1 MRNEAFLRLFAGS
14 GRRELGDGL
23 ELRVVPAYEVLQ
35 SRREAMDACG
45 EDEQTLGLWM
55 NACLLARAIY
65 RDGARAFSGG
75 EALMRAASAEQ
86 IERWTEEYAALCR
99 EENPA
104 CSEENAKKAMQAL
117 SQEDYERLKWRV
129 LRAFGVLPGEARA
142 RRMTDREYLYCAAQ
156 MMLDEREKLDAM
168 CPSCRERAQRRLCP
182 VCGEEMP
189 EENAGFDER
198 RFEELRDA
206 GVCETASSGADETCG
221 AV

>member
-1 MRNEAFLRLFAGS
+1 MRNEAFLRLFAGR

-35 SRREAMDACG
+35 SRREAMDACAG
-45 EDEQTLGLWM
+45 DGQVLGLWM

-86 IERWTEEYAALCR
+86 IERWTEDYAALCR

-117 SQEDYERLKWRV
+117 EQEDYERLKWRV

-156 MMLDEREKLDAM
+156 MMLDEQEKLDAM
-168 CPSCRERAQRRLCP
+168 CPS
-182 VCGEEMP
+182 
-189 EENAGFDER
+189 
-198 RFEELRDA
+198 
-206 GVCETASSGADETCG
+206 
-221 AV
+221 

>member
-1 MRNEAFLRLFAGS
+1 MEN
-14 GRRELGDGL
+14 GL
-23 ELRVVPAYEVLQ
+23 ELCVVPAYEVLQ

-45 EDEQTLGLWM
+45 EDEQTLGIWM

-86 IERWTEEYAALCR
+86 IARWTEAYAALCR

-104 CSEENAKKAMQAL
+104 CSGENAKKAMQAL

-156 MMLDEREKLDAM
+156 MMLDEQEKLQM
-168 CPSCRERAQRRLCP
+168 LCPSCREQAEREVCP
-182 VCGEEMP
+182 VCGAAAGEQ
-189 EENAGFDER
+189 NAMFDEK
-198 RFEELRDA
+198 RFEELKHAQVHESAFGKADA
-206 GVCETASSGADETCG
+206 DGG

>member
-14 GRRELGDGL
+14 GRRALENGL
-23 ELRVVPAYEVLQ
+23 ELCVVPAYEVLQ

-142 RRMTDREYLYCAAQ
+142 RRMTDRVYLYCAAQ
-156 MMLDEREKLDAM
+156 MMLDEQEKLDEM

>member
-1 MRNEAFLRLFAGS
+1 M
-14 GRRELGDGL
+14 
-23 ELRVVPAYEVLQ
+23 
-35 SRREAMDACG
+35 
-45 EDEQTLGLWM
+45 
-55 NACLLARAIY
+55 
-65 RDGARAFSGG
+65 
-75 EALMRAASAEQ
+75 
-86 IERWTEEYAALCR
+86 
-99 EENPA
+99 
-104 CSEENAKKAMQAL
+104 
-117 SQEDYERLKWRV
+117 
-129 LRAFGVLPGEARA
+129 PGEARA

-156 MMLDEREKLDAM
+156 MMLDEQEKLDAM